1 MTLRIHDAT
10 SGDETGWRELW
21 QDYLDFYRVDL
32 PPAVTA
38 ATWAR
43 LMDPASPL
51 KVRLAV
57 RDGRMTGFAIHQ
69 HHPSSWVP
77 GDDCYL
83 EDLFV
88 AEAERGK
95 GTGRALIDDLMAL
108 ARSRGWHR
116 IYWHTNEE
124 NTRARALYDSYVESD
139 GHIRYRLVL

>member
-1 MTLRIHDAT
+1 MTLRIRDAT
-10 SGDETGWRELW
+10 SEDETGWRELW

>member
-1 MTLRIHDAT
+1 MTLRIRDAT

-116 IYWHTNEE
+116 IYWHTNED
-124 NTRARALYDSYVESD
+124 NARARALYDSYVESD
-139 GHIRYRLVL
+139 GHIRYRLLL